1 MSVALYDE
9 AFVKKL
15 KKWTAGSNI
24 SITSPN
30 DSKRFLEMEADK
42 NNDETIKLPLIQ
54 LSRPLGYTLL
64 STTKKALTFSG
75 KQLGTNG
82 DEKIITL
89 NAIPIS
95 VPYQIDI
102 YTRYFDEADELA
114 RNIVFNLINYPRL
127 TINIPY
133 RDIQLVHDSNLRMSG
148 EIEDTSGIPERL
160 IPGQFSR
167 MTIKLQV
174 SDAYLF
180 DVRLKDGYAIV
191 ETVFTDDN

>member
-95 VPYQIDI
+95 VPY
-102 YTRYFDEADELA
+102 
-114 RNIVFNLINYPRL
+114 
-127 TINIPY
+127 
-133 RDIQLVHDSNLRMSG
+133 
-148 EIEDTSGIPERL
+148 
-160 IPGQFSR
+160 
-167 MTIKLQV
+167 
-174 SDAYLF
+174 
-180 DVRLKDGYAIV
+180 
-191 ETVFTDDN
+191 